1 MYNPW
6 QIHSK
11 IANKNLSSNLFRV
24 CTLVQ
29 KEVGGKIILK
39 IIAWA
44 GNFFRIFWSKSDA
57 TARLLES
64 IPLLF

>member
-1 MYNPW
+1 MYNTW

-44 GNFFRIFWSKSDA
+44 GNFFRIF
-57 TARLLES
+57 LE
-64 IPLLF
+64 